1 MASFSP
7 RDQQR
12 GRGGKRRSGVAL
24 FKSVSLF
31 FSRSAAASR
40 NRGGVREGGAGMRP
54 ELATG
59 ATRGGQPTAPSNTFL
74 KKPTHFTRE
83 ETDALTLIYDKL
95 IGAGKSGSGSHQPS
109 VSTAPLLQI
118 KAKEGLERSVFRD
131 LLHNTFNICAED
143 ILMERIFC
151 VFDNSSDGLV
161 KLEEWLQGMS
171 VFLRGTL
178 EERIV
183 FAFNVYDLNADGYI
197 VREEIFTLL
206 RNSLVKQPQDE
217 DPEEG
222 VKELVELVLKKLD
235 RDKDGKLSLRDFR
248 ESVLEEP
255 LFLEAFGQCLP
266 SESAIVAFLATL
278 S

>member
-7 RDQQR
+7 RDVR
-12 GRGGKRRSGVAL
+12 GRGKRRSGVAL
-24 FKSVSLF
+24 FKSVSLW
-31 FSRSAAASR
+31 FSKGARSR
-40 NRGGVREGGAGMRP
+40 DRHRDGGGGGMRP
-54 ELATG
+54 ETA
-59 ATRGGQPTAPSNTFL
+59 ARGPNAAPSSAPIVR
-74 KKPTHFTRE
+74 KPTHFSKE
-83 ETDALTLIYDKL
+83 ETEALTMIYEKL
-95 IGAGKSGSGSHQPS
+95 IGAGKSASASHHPS
-109 VSTAPLLQI
+109 VSTAPLLHV

-183 FAFNVYDLNADGYI
+183 FSFNVYDLNTDGFI

-222 VKELVELVLKKLD
+222 WQAVPQRFQGIGRGGTLVFGGVWPVPPI
-235 RDKDGKLSLRDFR
+235 RVCRSRLSRY
-248 ESVLEEP
+248 P
-255 LFLEAFGQCLP
+255 FLNFASGQSWTFYYKGGYHF
-266 SESAIVAFLATL
+266 SEI
-278 S
+278 